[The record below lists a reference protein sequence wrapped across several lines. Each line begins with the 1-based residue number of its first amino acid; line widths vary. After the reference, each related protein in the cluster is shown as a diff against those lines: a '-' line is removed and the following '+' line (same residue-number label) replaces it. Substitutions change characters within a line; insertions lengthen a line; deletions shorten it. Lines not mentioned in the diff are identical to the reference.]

1 MTAQTEL
8 KGDTNDGDQNMA
20 ESAEDT
26 ANVDATASY
35 AENLSIET
43 ATADVQRALE
53 EYPDEYPYAYH
64 FHPAVDQPILAF
76 NPTVIQDSFDPFDM
90 ADFVDFDI

>member
-1 MTAQTEL
+1 MTAQTEV
-8 KGDTNDGDQNMA
+8 KGDANDGDQTMA

-43 ATADVQRALE
+43 TTAGVQRALE
-53 EYPDEYPYAYH
+53 EYPGEYPYAYH

-76 NPTVIQDSFDPFDM
+76 DPTVIQDNFDPFDM